1 MGNSVFLV
9 AVERSGENL
18 GLDILRRSREAGLDL
33 DWSGVVGP
41 QLRAAGVRSVA
52 DGEVLAVMGVV
63 EVLRH
68 YGALRRLFAHI
79 EAVLR
84 RERPQAV
91 VLIDHPAFNLRVARL
106 AKSLGIAVLYV
117 VGPQI
122 WAWRSGRIAKMRE
135 RIDQMLVLFPFE
147 RRLYAEAGIPVQV
160 LPHPLLAQCAAAPS
174 REEARA
180 ALGIAADVPLLALL
194 PGSRRTELRRL
205 APTMVETARR
215 LRRLRPQ
222 LELAV
227 ALAREDLLPLWQAA
241 AAGADA
247 IRPCVSQS
255 LLLLA
260 AADVVLVASGTATLE
275 TALVGRPAVVVYAMQ
290 PVSYWLARRLVRVPF
305 VAMPNILLERRIY
318 PEYLQN
324 DFRPGPVTWELDR
337 LLGPAGQAQVAALAA
352 LPEKL
357 QGDGDADIADALRR
371 VLGGPHA

>member
-1 MGNSVFLV
+1 MGTPVFLV
-9 AVERSGENL
+9 AVERSGETL
-18 GLDILRRSREAGLDL
+18 GLDILRRAEAAGLQL

-41 QLRAAGVRSVA
+41 RLREAGVRSVA
-52 DGEVLAVMGVV
+52 DGEVLAIMGIV

-68 YGALRRLFAHI
+68 YGALRRLYARI
-79 EAVLR
+79 ETVLR

-122 WAWRSGRIAKMRE
+122 WAWRAGRIAKMRE
-135 RIDQMLVLFPFE
+135 RIDRMLVLFPFE
-147 RRLYAEAGIPVQV
+147 RPLYAEAGIPVQV

-174 REEARA
+174 REAARV

-205 APTMVETARR
+205 ASAMVETARR
-215 LRRLRPQ
+215 LRQQRPQ
-222 LELAV
+222 VEVAV

-241 AAGADA
+241 LGDESG
-247 IRPCVSQS
+247 IRLVLAQS
-255 LLLLA
+255 LTLLA
-260 AADVVLVASGTATLE
+260 AADLVLVASGTATLE
-275 TALVGRPAVVVYAMQ
+275 TALMRRPAVVVYAMQ
-290 PVSYWLARRLVRVPF
+290 PITYWLARRLVRVPF

-318 PEYLQN
+318 PEYLQD
-324 DFRPGPVTWELDR
+324 DFRPEVVAAELER
-337 LLGPAGQAQVAALAA
+337 LLGPAGAAQREVLAA

-357 QGDGDADIADALRR
+357 QGDDDAAIADALRA
-371 VLGGPHA
+371 VLGPVHA